1 MPHPACVTYLSRYVP
16 PVNEIRTL
24 RVRTGLTQSA
34 LAAAAGTSQ
43 PTIAAYEAD
52 RKSPTLDTVRRLAGS
67 VGLEARVEFYPPL
80 TREDR
85 RSLFLHE
92 AIARRLMED
101 PSPVVARSRANLK
114 RMSAAHAGAR
124 QLLREWAVLL
134 DRTVDDL
141 VPVLLDASPRG
152 RELRQVTPF
161 AGVLSAA
168 ERAEVYRAF
177 ARREMRPK

>member
-1 MPHPACVTYLSRYVP
+1 M
-16 PVNEIRTL
+16 NEIRAL
-24 RVRTGLTQSA
+24 RVRTGLSQSA

-43 PTIAAYEAD
+43 PTIAAYEAE
-52 RKSPTLDTVRRLAGS
+52 RKSPTLDTVRRLAWS
-67 VGLEARVEFYPPL
+67 VGLEAKVEFHPPL

-85 RSLFLHE
+85 RSLYLHE
-92 AIARRLMED
+92 AIVRRLRED
-101 PSPVVARSRANLK
+101 PKGVLARARANLK
-114 RMSAAHAGAR
+114 LMSARHAGAR
-124 QLLREWAVLL
+124 QLLREWTVLL

-141 VPVLLDASPRG
+141 VPVLLDASPRA

-177 ARREMRPK
+177 ARRETEPK